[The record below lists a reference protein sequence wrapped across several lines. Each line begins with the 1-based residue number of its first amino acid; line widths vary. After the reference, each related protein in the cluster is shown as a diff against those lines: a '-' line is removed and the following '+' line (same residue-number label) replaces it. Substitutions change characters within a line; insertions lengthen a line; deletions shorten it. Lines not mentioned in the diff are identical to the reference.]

1 MVSVSNEKLAVQ
13 SDPKTFERIME
24 ALENISLY
32 NNMISNNQ
40 LEVLNLDQAKKYYKK
55 LKKRI

>member
-1 MVSVSNEKLAVQ
+1 
-13 SDPKTFERIME
+13 ME

>member
-13 SDPKTFERIME
+13 LDLKNFERME

-55 LKKRI
+55 LKKHI